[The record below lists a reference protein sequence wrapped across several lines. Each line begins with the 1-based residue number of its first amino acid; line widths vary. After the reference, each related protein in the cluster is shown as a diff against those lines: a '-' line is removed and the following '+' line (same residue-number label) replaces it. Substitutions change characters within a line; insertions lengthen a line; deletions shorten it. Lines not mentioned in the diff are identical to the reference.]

1 MMDLFYQGGP
11 LFMSILTFL
20 LLGVLWTAWKGGP
33 LKELGLLAL
42 AVGVLG
48 QLLGLYDAFSA
59 LANWEEMSGLPV
71 GQHVG
76 GERLI
81 AGGLKVSLTTTLY
94 GLVIYIVSLV
104 LRAAQTWRKA

>member
-42 AVGVLG
+42 AIGILG
-48 QLLGLYDAFSA
+48 QLIGIYDAFSVFETTEISSA
-59 LANWEEMSGLPV
+59 LL
-71 GQHVG
+71 
-76 GERLI
+76 

-94 GLVIYIVSLV
+94 GLLIYILSLV
-104 LRAAQTWRKA
+104 LRAAQTWRTA

>member
-11 LFMSILTFL
+11 LFMSILSFL

-42 AVGVLG
+42 AIGILG
-48 QLLGLYDAFSA
+48 QLIGIYDAFSVFETTEISSA
-59 LANWEEMSGLPV
+59 LL
-71 GQHVG
+71 
-76 GERLI
+76 

-94 GLVIYIVSLV
+94 GLLIYILSLV

>member
-11 LFMSILTFL
+11 LFMSILSFL

-42 AVGVLG
+42 AIGILG
-48 QLLGLYDAFSA
+48 QLIGIYDAFSVFETTEISSA
-59 LANWEEMSGLPV
+59 LL
-71 GQHVG
+71 
-76 GERLI
+76 

-94 GLVIYIVSLV
+94 GLLIYILSLV
-104 LRAAQTWRKA
+104 LRAAQTWRTA

>member
-11 LFMSILTFL
+11 LFMSILSFL

-42 AVGVLG
+42 AIGILG
-48 QLLGLYDAFSA
+48 QLIGIYDAFSVFETTEISSA
-59 LANWEEMSGLPV
+59 LL
-71 GQHVG
+71 
-76 GERLI
+76 

>member
-1 MMDLFYQGGP
+1 MMNLFYQGGP
-11 LFMSILTFL
+11 LFMSILSFL

-42 AVGVLG
+42 AIGILG
-48 QLLGLYDAFSA
+48 QLIGIYDAFSVFETTEISSA
-59 LANWEEMSGLPV
+59 LL
-71 GQHVG
+71 
-76 GERLI
+76 

-94 GLVIYIVSLV
+94 GLLIYILSLV